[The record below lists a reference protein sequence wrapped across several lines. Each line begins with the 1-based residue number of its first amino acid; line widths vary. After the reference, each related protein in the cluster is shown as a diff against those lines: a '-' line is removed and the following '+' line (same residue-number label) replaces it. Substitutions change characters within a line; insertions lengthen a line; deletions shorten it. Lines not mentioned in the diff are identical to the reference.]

1 MQVNL
6 RIRLKVKCY
15 FRYSSGYMV
24 FIDEDK
30 KWESKFQK
38 AYQICLDQNPLIYLK
53 EYLIRVANLNQN
65 LMQTRGDA
73 ISDINAAFS

>member
-1 MQVNL
+1 M
-6 RIRLKVKCY
+6 IRRKLILQQLQIY
-15 FRYSSGYMV
+15 G
-24 FIDEDK
+24 FIEQDK

-73 ISDINAAFS
+73 ITDINAALS